1 MDNNIF
7 GLIAIIS
14 LVGGFVQ
21 LFKTRNRLHHNDV
34 ISKQSEKRSSFEE
47 TEYRMGLRRTILNR
61 GCSMVKSLYEM
72 STNGT
77 SFEELLTWHQRIEN
91 ISFPL
96 SNDGKN
102 CYPPFLDPEAP
113 LVMYQIHTENS
124 RLVNKHVSWLY

>member
-1 MDNNIF
+1 MDKNIF
-7 GLIAIIS
+7 ALIAFIS
-14 LVGGFVQ
+14 LVGGFLQ
-21 LFKTRNRLHHNDV
+21 LLQILNRLHHNDV
-34 ISKQSEKRSSFEE
+34 ISMKSEKSSSFEE
-47 TEYRMGLRRTILNR
+47 TEQRMGLKRTILNR

-91 ISFPL
+91 ITFPL

-102 CYPPFLDPEAP
+102 CYPPFLDPAAP

-124 RLVNKHVSWLY
+124 RLINKNVSWL

>member
-1 MDNNIF
+1 MDKNIF
-7 GLIAIIS
+7 ALIAFIS
-14 LVGGFVQ
+14 LVGGFLQ
-21 LFKTRNRLHHNDV
+21 LLQILNRLHHNDV
-34 ISKQSEKRSSFEE
+34 ISMKSEKSSSFEE
-47 TEYRMGLRRTILNR
+47 TEQRMGLKRTILNR

-96 SNDGKN
+96 SNDRKN
-102 CYPPFLDPEAP
+102 CYPPFLDPAAP

-124 RLVNKHVSWLY
+124 RLVNKNVTWL

>member
-1 MDNNIF
+1 MDNNVF
-7 GLIAIIS
+7 ALIVFIT

-21 LFKTRNRLHHNDV
+21 LLQTRNHLHDNDV
-34 ISKQSEKRSSFEE
+34 ISMQSEKRSSFEE
-47 TEYRMGLRRTILNR
+47 TEHRMGLKRTILNR

-77 SFEELLTWHQRIEN
+77 SFEELLKWHQRIEN

-102 CYPPFLDPEAP
+102 CYPPFLDSAIPM
-113 LVMYQIHTENS
+113 VMYQIHTENS
-124 RLVNKHVSWLY
+124 RLVNRNVSWL

>member
-7 GLIAIIS
+7 ALIVFIT

-21 LFKTRNRLHHNDV
+21 LLQTQNRLHDNDV
-34 ISKQSEKRSSFEE
+34 ISMRSGKRSSFEE
-47 TEYRMGLRRTILNR
+47 TEDRMGLKRTILNR

-77 SFEELLTWHQRIEN
+77 SFEELLKWHQRIEN

-102 CYPPFLDPEAP
+102 CYPPFLDPAIP
-113 LVMYQIHTENS
+113 MVMYQIHTENL
-124 RLVNKHVSWLY
+124 RLVNKNVS

>member
-1 MDNNIF
+1 MDKNIF
-7 GLIAIIS
+7 ALIAFIS
-14 LVGGFVQ
+14 LVGGFLQ
-21 LFKTRNRLHHNDV
+21 LLQILNRLHHNDV
-34 ISKQSEKRSSFEE
+34 ISMKSEKSSSFEE
-47 TEYRMGLRRTILNR
+47 TEQRMGLKRTILNR

-124 RLVNKHVSWLY
+124 RLVNKNVSWL

>member
-7 GLIAIIS
+7 ALIVFIT

-21 LFKTRNRLHHNDV
+21 LLQTQNRLHDNDV
-34 ISKQSEKRSSFEE
+34 ISMRSGKRSSFEE
-47 TEYRMGLRRTILNR
+47 TEDRMGLKRTILNR

-77 SFEELLTWHQRIEN
+77 SFEELLKWHQRIEN

-102 CYPPFLDPEAP
+102 CYPPFLDPATP
-113 LVMYQIHTENS
+113 MVMYQIHTENL
-124 RLVNKHVSWLY
+124 RLVNKNVS

>member
-7 GLIAIIS
+7 ALIAFIF
-14 LVGGFVQ
+14 LVGGFLQ
-21 LFKTRNRLHHNDV
+21 LLQIRNRLHDNDV
-34 ISKQSEKRSSFEE
+34 ISIQSGKRSSFEE
-47 TEYRMGLRRTILNR
+47 TEHRMGLRRTILNR

-91 ISFPL
+91 ITFPL
-96 SNDGKN
+96 SNNGKN
-102 CYPPFLDPEAP
+102 CYPPFLDPAAP

-124 RLVNKHVSWLY
+124 RLINKNVSWL